1 MTLYSKAKRIFLQK
15 KYTFYWTNLHIL
27 NSSFHAIFILFL
39 SWFWNAIHFKLL
51 YHYQT
56 SKFWEI
62 SFNKKAQWGKNEPS
76 SLAIRMFAWK
86 NVVFDADI
94 MTWLNDKKGWFH
106 SLHTD
111 SHKRDVKS
119 ISLENNFILCRK
131 SISFY
136 TKTEKKVACNN
147 MIYHLNTILPTA
159 LTLKRAIHS
168 ECPFLKNGNER
179 SEWKWKNMNV
189 KIVSKNNVM
198 LCNLPQFYDLK

>member
-1 MTLYSKAKRIFLQK
+1 MSIADIKMTKEMTLYSKAKRIFLQK

-94 MTWLNDKKGWFH
+94 MTWLNDKRVDFFTYR
-106 SLHTD
+106 LAQTRCQVD
-111 SHKRDVKS
+111 KS
-119 ISLENNFILCRK
+119 RK
-131 SISFY
+131 
-136 TKTEKKVACNN
+136 
-147 MIYHLNTILPTA
+147 
-159 LTLKRAIHS
+159 
-168 ECPFLKNGNER
+168 
-179 SEWKWKNMNV
+179 
-189 KIVSKNNVM
+189 
-198 LCNLPQFYDLK
+198 

>member
-39 SWFWNAIHFKLL
+39 SWFWKANTKHINLDIDQLL

-119 ISLENNFILCRK
+119 ISLENNCILCRK
-131 SISFY
+131 SFSFY
-136 TKTEKKVACNN
+136 TKERRKSHV
-147 MIYHLNTILPTA
+147 TIRYT
-159 LTLKRAIHS
+159 I
-168 ECPFLKNGNER
+168 
-179 SEWKWKNMNV
+179 
-189 KIVSKNNVM
+189 
-198 LCNLPQFYDLK
+198 